1 MPKPSSFVDGLYQRS
16 LARKA
21 TSKGMIDGMRQALL
35 GVIDS
40 SKIYMSILSQK
51 HNKIIVE
58 VIVDTS
64 LIKIDEKD
72 KEQGQR

>member
-1 MPKPSSFVDGLYQRS
+1 
-16 LARKA
+16 
-21 TSKGMIDGMRQALL
+21 MIDGMRQALL